1 MQLDTFG
8 KRLRVLRMDRGLSQ
22 IDLRKDM
29 EKRHGVDIGETYI
42 SELERTSKMPSLEV
56 AAAMAKTL
64 KISLDYLAL
73 LTDDSVGSYQR
84 ETTVPYLS
92 EEADEVALMVDS
104 MSPDQRGIAVVLV
117 RNLMTLPSDRQRRQA
132 EMKDMLE
139 SVERQLGKD
148 ARDAVEKIVRDKGL
162 YVDSDS

>member
-22 IDLRKDM
+22 IELRTEM
-29 EKRHGVDIGETYI
+29 EEKHGVDIGETYV
-42 SELERTSKMPSLEV
+42 SELERTNKMPSLEV

-73 LTDDSVGSYQR
+73 LTDDSVSSYLR
-84 ETTVPYLS
+84 ETAVQYLS
-92 EEADEVALMVDS
+92 EEADEVASMVDT
-104 MSPDQRGIAVVLV
+104 MPPDQRGIAVTFV
-117 RNLMTLPSDRQRRQA
+117 RNLLALPSDRQRRQA

-148 ARDAVEKIVRDKGL
+148 ARDAVERIVRDKGL